1 MAEEAGYARARAAAA
16 NAPLLSPTRDLGHL
30 IGLLIAGIG
39 FLIGSRRLS
48 DNSFLTHLATG
59 REMIAHGFV
68 HSDVFTWTAEG
79 HHVVVQSWLASAALG
94 LVDKIAGGTG
104 IRLVIALT
112 AAALA
117 GLSWSLTQ
125 RSPSVST
132 RVLVML
138 PVLVIG
144 AEMWTERPLLLAL
157 VLFGLTLLVTE
168 GERSVAGLS
177 IVGFIWVGVHGSWP
191 LGLVLLAARAAGAR
205 LDNTSSEREV
215 RAFGWLLAGVLV
227 GGTVNPYGPRLLIFP
242 VELLGR
248 RETLSRVTEWGS
260 PSFDATYTKAFLLL
274 LVMMVVSA
282 TRRSNWRSLLPA
294 MVLVL
299 ASLMSLRNIPIATLS
314 LLPVLAMGLPPLGD
328 ISAADTSKAI
338 RRLGGV
344 LAISLVAL
352 PLVTLRGS
360 SFDLS
365 TYPTA
370 AVSAMEDAGISPADE
385 HAIHPDSVG
394 NYIEFRYG
402 PTRAAWIDDRYELH
416 SDSLMSDYFTL
427 VDADTEWRQVLD
439 NTEAGTFIWFT
450 GDPIVQ
456 LVRDVAGWKEFW
468 SDDEWTVLCDPNA
481 VKCGEFSDSR

>member
-1 MAEEAGYARARAAAA
+1 VAEEAGYARARAAAA

-282 TRRSNWRSLLPA
+282 TRRSNWRSPPSGDGAGVGLTDESEEHPDRNA
-294 MVLVL
+294 VV
-299 ASLMSLRNIPIATLS
+299 ASSARHGASAAGRHLCSGHVKGHPKVGRRTGDQFGSTPVGHLERVEFRPLDVSDRRRQCHGGCRHFAGRRACHSSGFGRELHRVSLRP
-314 LLPVLAMGLPPLGD
+314 
-328 ISAADTSKAI
+328 
-338 RRLGGV
+338 
-344 LAISLVAL
+344 
-352 PLVTLRGS
+352 
-360 SFDLS
+360 
-365 TYPTA
+365 
-370 AVSAMEDAGISPADE
+370 DAC
-385 HAIHPDSVG
+385 SV
-394 NYIEFRYG
+394 
-402 PTRAAWIDDRYELH
+402 DR
-416 SDSLMSDYFTL
+416 
-427 VDADTEWRQVLD
+427 
-439 NTEAGTFIWFT
+439 
-450 GDPIVQ
+450 
-456 LVRDVAGWKEFW
+456 
-468 SDDEWTVLCDPNA
+468 
-481 VKCGEFSDSR
+481 